1 MATWPI
7 FQPINLPG
15 NDDKNYLYISQAK
28 SYLVS
33 MTSSTTWTYDIST
46 ILWSRH
52 NEDFDWLRS
61 WMSGT
66 VRVLG
71 LSNFWD
77 HALSTFY
84 SYQAKWNSAWHLTTT
99 DMFLLDHIK
108 ILKDKILECHKDHA
122 RNKGKQF
129 SAKLAVMRMDVIWQG
144 INLHTCYCVMLK

>member
-15 NDDKNYLYISQAK
+15 NDDKNYLCISQAK

-66 VRVLG
+66 AHVLG

-84 SYQAKWNSAWHLTTT
+84 GYQAKWNSIWHLTTT
-99 DMFLLDHIK
+99 DMFLLDYMLRYFKIK
-108 ILKDKILECHKDHA
+108 YLNTTKTMLETKA
-122 RNKGKQF
+122 SSFQQN
-129 SAKLAVMRMDVIWQG
+129 WQWWG
-144 INLHTCYCVMLK
+144 WMWSDRA